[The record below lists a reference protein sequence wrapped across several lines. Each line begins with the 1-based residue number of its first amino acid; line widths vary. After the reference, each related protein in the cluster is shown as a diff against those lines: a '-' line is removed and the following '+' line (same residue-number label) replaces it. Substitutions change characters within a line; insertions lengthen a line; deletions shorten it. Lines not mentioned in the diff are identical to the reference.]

1 MIFLKK
7 LSLNDDEKIYDML
20 QEIACNDNGFHNK
33 VKGMSYKEFKRWLK
47 KEFAV
52 DNGKLEKWMVPQT
65 SYWLYDGDKPV
76 GYGRLRHFL
85 NDNLAQTSGHI
96 GYAIRKSERGKGY
109 GNIILTLL
117 LEECKKLNI
126 EKVQIAANVEN
137 AASNKIIMNH
147 NGSLIR
153 CENNKNFYNI
163 CL

>member
-1 MIFLKK
+1 MIFLKR
-7 LSLNDDEKIYDML
+7 LSLDDDIKIYEML
-20 QEIACNDNGFHNK
+20 QEIDSNDNGFHNK
-33 VKGMSYKEFKRWLK
+33 VNGMTYEEFGEWLK
-47 KEFAV
+47 KEYAV
-52 DNGKLEKWMVPQT
+52 DNGELECWMVPQT
-65 SYWLYDGDKPV
+65 SYWLYDDEKLV
-76 GYGRLRHFL
+76 GYGRLRHCL

-126 EKVQIAANVEN
+126 EKVQIGANVSN
-137 AASNKIIMNH
+137 TASNKIIINH

-153 CENNKNFYNI
+153 CENNKNFYCI